1 MISQI
6 TLSIRVLD
14 RVVDQIVM
22 YSDVVSDII
31 QEIHREQ
38 KLSELPQEW
47 VLRSG
52 STVLSASSMIGEAW
66 ENAGR
71 PAPFVVTLQLFDSVG
86 ALGVEEYDYELSE
99 TATSLADKDGDE
111 DEMISSDDESAE
123 ADRRSALPPA
133 PATTESKK
141 EKAAPPPEPL
151 GMSLPAP
158 AAEAPPEGGMF
169 GSPRSR
175 AQVPQQQRQDQQQ
188 WLPAPSVAASAIL
201 TRSAP
206 VEIATRRATVRY
218 YYKMNPQRSYPLL
231 VILSADEIR
240 EIVKRRVTQ
249 TTSETFTVD
258 TSTGIEIEPV
268 LPGCQC
274 YPLKATVSAASTEP
288 VTTTFWIVPQLY
300 GRVQGA
306 KVIVRQ
312 NGQVLTEIPL
322 QAKVVEKTLAYSL
335 AGLSFVMPYV
345 TEAAKANRV
354 DFASQKAE
362 GFPVYRMAM
371 NWIAD
376 YLQPEWVGLGL
387 LLLAGVVYWS
397 MRARRRDVFW
407 DVEKN

>member
-1 MISQI
+1 MISQF
-6 TLSIRVLD
+6 LLNIRVLD
-14 RVVDQIVM
+14 RVVELTAM

-31 QEIHREQ
+31 REIHREQ
-38 KLSELPQEW
+38 KLPEIAQEW

-52 STVLSASSMIGEAW
+52 STVLAASSMIGEAW

-71 PAPFVVTLQLFDSVG
+71 PEPFVVTLQLFDSVG
-86 ALGVEEYDYELSE
+86 ALGVEDYDYELSE
-99 TATSLADKDGDE
+99 TASAVVVDDK
-111 DEMISSDDESAE
+111 DEMISLNEPAE
-123 ADRRSALPPA
+123 QDRSAA
-133 PATTESKK
+133 S
-141 EKAAPPPEPL
+141 PPEPL
-151 GMSLPAP
+151 NVTLPPP
-158 AAEAPPEGGMF
+158 AAEVPSGGMF
-169 GSPRSR
+169 GSPRQR
-175 AQVPQQQRQDQQQ
+175 AQ
-188 WLPAPSVAASAIL
+188 PAPVASAIP
-201 TRSAP
+201 TRSTP
-206 VEIATRRATVRY
+206 IDIATRRATVRY

-240 EIVKRRVTQ
+240 EIVKRRVKQ

-274 YPLKATVSAASTEP
+274 YPLKETVSAASTEP
-288 VTTTFWIVPQLY
+288 VTATFWIVPQVF

-312 NGQVLTEIPL
+312 QGQVLTEIPL
-322 QAKVVEKTLAYSL
+322 EAKVVEKTLAYII

-354 DFASQKAE
+354 DFASQKSE

-371 NWIAD
+371 NWVAD